1 VNFPR
6 FGDLRKRIFH
16 ISLQPREGSAENRGR
31 VIDFPPQQHSV
42 LANGGLAHTAL
53 GERALPG
60 IIAGAADLDPAAV
73 LTATVAGASFGT
85 SVAFVVI
92 FCIPILQ
99 SVFGVAARIGHE
111 TRLGLIKLIRNHFG
125 VTVAIAVACM
135 MVAVNVTMIVA
146 DLMAVSDAFSI
157 VLNQPARFFPAVVA
171 FVVWYILTLA
181 GYRRVNPTLSLL
193 ALFLFS
199 YVAAGLLATGAPP
212 AAVHSL
218 TAGKS
223 VLTGGYVMAVI
234 AVFGSLLTPDV
245 VVWQTGTKRESKSFH
260 DVEAQIGCVVACL
273 VSLSVILAASRMQVA
288 NPFMMTTREAAGA
301 LAPLGEVGPILFSLG
316 IIGSGL
322 VSLPILVASLCFS
335 ISEAANWDY
344 GLNKPPWEARRFF
357 VLICVVLLIAVA
369 VNYFSVN
376 TVKTLF
382 WSQVLA
388 GIFIVPILFFILW
401 ISNDRR
407 IMKTTNT
414 IWQNFWLGGA
424 VGGMLVAN
432 LIFLCAK
439 VFGWS

>member
-1 VNFPR
+1 MNFPR
-6 FGDLRKRIFH
+6 FGELRKRIFH
-16 ISLQPREGSAENRGR
+16 ISARPREGSPEQRGR
-31 VIDFPPQQHSV
+31 VIDFPQQQQHSV
-42 LANGGLAHTAL
+42 LAHGGLAEIAL
-53 GERALPG
+53 GERAIPG
-60 IIAGAADLDPAAV
+60 IVAGAADLDPAAV

-111 TRLGLIKLIRNHFG
+111 TRLGLIRLIRDHFG
-125 VTVAIAVACM
+125 VSVAAAIAVM
-135 MVAVNVTMIVA
+135 MVTVNVTMIIA

-157 VLNQPARFFPAVVA
+157 VLNQPSRFFPAVVA

-181 GYRRVNPTLSLL
+181 GHSKVNPTLSLL

-199 YVAAGLLATGAPP
+199 YVAAGLLATGSPP
-212 AAVHSL
+212 AVVHNVNPGSSAL
-218 TAGKS
+218 S
-223 VLTGGYVMAVI
+223 GGYLMAVI

-245 VVWQTGTKRESKSFH
+245 VVWQTSTKREGKTFH

-288 NPFMMTTREAAGA
+288 DPFSMTTREAAGA
-301 LAPLGEVGPILFSLG
+301 LSPLGAAGPILFSVG

-322 VSLPILVASLCFS
+322 VALPILVASLCFS

-344 GLNKPPWEARRFF
+344 GLSKPPWEARRFF
-357 VLICVVLLIAVA
+357 VLICIVLLLAVI
-369 VNYFSVN
+369 VNYFGIN
-376 TVKTLF
+376 TVKTLY

-407 IMKTTNT
+407 IMKTTNSV
-414 IWQNFWLGGA
+414 WQNFWLGGA

-432 LIFLCAK
+432 A
-439 VFGWS
+439 VFFASKLFR